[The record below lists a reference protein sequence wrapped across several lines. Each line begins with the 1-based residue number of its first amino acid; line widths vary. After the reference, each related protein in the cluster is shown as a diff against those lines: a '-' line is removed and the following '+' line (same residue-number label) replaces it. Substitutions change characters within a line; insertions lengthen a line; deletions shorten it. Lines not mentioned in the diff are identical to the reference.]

1 MPEGDGTIRHAAQPV
16 TLPGVHQ
23 RVMAFL
29 AALRRGGVAT
39 TPSVAIDAL
48 RALGQIELLSR
59 VQLREALAA
68 VSVTTPTHRPVFDDL
83 FDLYFPLYHV
93 PDDTDDNLV
102 DPAAFTREL
111 HDAIQNDDREKVRQ
125 LARQAVDAFGRIDGR
140 DGIPGYF
147 QYRVLRAIDLAALE
161 QALFDTVQ
169 DDRDSPF
176 TPLEERLARE
186 EFAQRVQD
194 FEDDVSA
201 EIRRR
206 AADQRGVDPVAKR
219 TVAPPLEERDL
230 FHITASEQRELR
242 GQIQPLARK
251 LASRVSVKRRSGR
264 DGRLDMRRTVR
275 RSLATGGVPFD
286 PAFRPR
292 RPHKP
297 ELFVICDVSGSVASF
312 ARFTLLLVHALQ
324 SQFAKV
330 RSFAFIDTIDEVTGH
345 FDVPDAADAMQHML
359 ENADLVWLDGH
370 SDYGHALLR
379 FHERYAHDL
388 TARSTVLIL
397 GDARNNYRQASS
409 WVVEDIA
416 RRARHVYWLNP
427 EPLPYWDTGDSIA
440 ATYARFVD
448 EMVEVR
454 NLRQLAKFVERI
466 A

>member
-1 MPEGDGTIRHAAQPV
+1 MIAKDTQVH
-16 TLPGVHQ
+16 LSGVHQ

-48 RALGQIELLSR
+48 RALGELDLLNR
-59 VQLREALAA
+59 NQVREALAA
-68 VSVTTPTHRPVFDDL
+68 VGIATPSQRPVFDEL

-93 PDDTDDNLV
+93 PDEMAEDSVDTD
-102 DPAAFTREL
+102 AFMQAL
-111 HDAIQNDDREKVRQ
+111 HDALRNDDPEQVRK
-125 LARQAVDAFGRIDGR
+125 LARQAVDAFGRVDGR

-147 QYRVLRAIDLAALE
+147 QYRVFRALDMAAIE
-161 QALFDTVQ
+161 QMLFDAVQ

-186 EFAQRVQD
+186 EFAARVRA
-194 FEDDVSA
+194 FEDDVAA

-206 AADQRGVDPVAKR
+206 AADQRGLDPVAKR
-219 TVAPPLEERDL
+219 SVQPPLEERDL
-230 FHITASEQRELR
+230 FHITAAEQAQLR

-275 RSLATGGVPFD
+275 RSLATGGVPFE

-312 ARFTLLLVHALQ
+312 ARFTLLLAHALQ

-330 RSFAFIDTIDEVTGH
+330 RSFAFIDTMDEVTDH
-345 FDVPDAADAMQHML
+345 FDAPDAVDAMQHML
-359 ENADLVWLDGH
+359 ETADLVWLDGH

-379 FHERYAHDL
+379 FHERYATEL
-388 TARSTVLIL
+388 TPRSTVLIL

-409 WVVEDIA
+409 WVVADMA

-440 ATYARFVD
+440 ATYARHVD
-448 EMVEVR
+448 AMVEVR
-454 NLRQLAKFVERI
+454 NLRQLAAFVERI

>member
-1 MPEGDGTIRHAAQPV
+1 MTPADIPDVRFS
-16 TLPGVHQ
+16 GVHQ

-48 RALGQIELLSR
+48 RALGQLDLLER
-59 VQLREALAA
+59 RQVREALAA
-68 VSVTTPTHRPVFDDL
+68 VCVTTPSHRPVFDDL
-83 FDLYFPLYHV
+83 FDLYFPLYAV
-93 PDDTDDNLV
+93 PDGDEAAEV
-102 DPAAFTREL
+102 DADAFMGEL
-111 HDAIQNDDREKVRQ
+111 QDALARDDREKVRQ

-147 QYRVLRAIDLAALE
+147 QYRVFRALDMDALAQL
-161 QALFDTVQ
+161 LFDTAQ
-169 DDRDSPF
+169 DDGDSPF
-176 TPLEERLARE
+176 SALEERLARE
-186 EFAQRVQD
+186 EFQQRVQA
-194 FEDDVSA
+194 FEDDVAA

-206 AADQRGVDPVAKR
+206 AADQRGLDPVAKR
-219 TVAPPLEERDL
+219 TVSQPLEERDL
-230 FHITASEQRELR
+230 FHVTAAEQRQLR

-251 LASRVSVKRRSGR
+251 LAARVSVKRRSGR

-275 RSLATGGVPFD
+275 RSLATGGIPFD

-324 SQFAKV
+324 AQFANV
-330 RSFAFIDTIDEVTGH
+330 RSFAFIDTMDEVTGH
-345 FDVPDAADAMQHML
+345 FAEPDAADAMQHML

-379 FHERYAHDL
+379 FHERYAADL

-409 WVVEDIA
+409 WVVADIA
-416 RRARHVYWLNP
+416 RRSRHVYWLNP

-440 ATYARFVD
+440 ATYARYVD

-454 NLRQLAKFVERI
+454 NLRQLAQFVERI

>member
-1 MPEGDGTIRHAAQPV
+1 MSLSQEPV
-16 TLPGVHQ
+16 HLAGVHQ
-23 RVMAFL
+23 RVIAFL

-48 RALGQIELLSR
+48 RALGELDLLKR
-59 VQLREALAA
+59 THLREALAA
-68 VSVTTPTHRPVFDDL
+68 VCVTTPSHRPVFDDL

-93 PDDTDDNLV
+93 PDDTAEGDV
-102 DPAAFTREL
+102 DPDAFM
-111 HDAIQNDDREKVRQ
+111 DALRDALNDDDTERVRE
-125 LARQAVDAFGRIDGR
+125 LARQAVDAFGRVDSR

-147 QYRVLRAIDLAALE
+147 QYRVFRALDMAAIE
-161 QALFDTVQ
+161 QMLFDAAQ

-176 TPLEERLARE
+176 TPLEEQLAKE
-186 EFAQRVQD
+186 EFAARVRA
-194 FEDDVSA
+194 FEDDVAA

-206 AADQRGVDPVAKR
+206 AAEQRGLDPVAKR
-219 TVAPPLEERDL
+219 TVQPPLDERDL
-230 FHITASEQRELR
+230 FHITAAEQRELR

-251 LASRVSVKRRSGR
+251 LASRVAVKRRSGR

-275 RSLATGGVPFD
+275 RSLATGGIPFE
-286 PAFRPR
+286 PSFRPR

-330 RSFAFIDTIDEVTGH
+330 RSFAFIDTIDEVTSH
-345 FDVPDAADAMQHML
+345 FDAADAADAMQHML

-379 FHERYAHDL
+379 FHERYAQEL
-388 TARSTVLIL
+388 TPRSTVLIL

-409 WVVEDIA
+409 WVVADMA

-440 ATYARFVD
+440 ATYARHVD

-454 NLRQLAKFVERI
+454 NLRQLAAFVERI

>member
-1 MPEGDGTIRHAAQPV
+1 MIFQDAQIQ
-16 TLPGVHQ
+16 LPGVHQ

-29 AALRRGGVAT
+29 AALRRGGVNT

-48 RALGQIELLSR
+48 RALGELDLLNR
-59 VQLREALAA
+59 TQVREALGA
-68 VSVTTPTHRPVFDDL
+68 VCITTPSQRPVFDEL
-83 FDLYFPLYHV
+83 FDLYFPLYGV
-93 PDDTDDNLV
+93 PDETAEGTI
-102 DPAAFTREL
+102 DPDAFMQAL
-111 HDAIQNDDREKVRQ
+111 HDALQNDDPEQVRQ
-125 LARQAVDAFGRIDGR
+125 LARQAVDAFGRVDGR

-147 QYRVLRAIDLAALE
+147 QYRVFRALDMAAIE
-161 QALFDTVQ
+161 QMLFDTVQ

-176 TPLEERLARE
+176 TPLEERLAKE
-186 EFAQRVQD
+186 EFAARIRA
-194 FEDDVSA
+194 FEDDVAA

-206 AADQRGVDPVAKR
+206 AADQRGLDPVARR
-219 TVAPPLEERDL
+219 TVQPPLEERDL
-230 FHITASEQRELR
+230 FHITAAEQAELR

-275 RSLATGGVPFD
+275 RSLATGGVPFE

-312 ARFTLLLVHALQ
+312 ARFTLLLAHALQ

-330 RSFAFIDTIDEVTGH
+330 RSFAFIDTMDEVTDH
-345 FDVPDAADAMQHML
+345 FDAPDAADAMQHML
-359 ENADLVWLDGH
+359 ETADLVWLDGH

-379 FHERYAHDL
+379 FHERYAAEL

-409 WVVEDIA
+409 WVIADMA

-440 ATYARFVD
+440 ATYARHVD

-454 NLRQLAKFVERI
+454 NLRQLAAFVERI
-466 A
+466 V